1 MPLYVIGVGGL
12 GIGGNIGTLGALGV
26 GIPQQ
31 IRYQVFGCSRSLPRR
46 TPNTGFLEIDQSQA
60 LQDQTFLFSGE
71 TRLLIASNLRAF
83 NASILTIF
91 LPFL

>member
-1 MPLYVIGVGGL
+1 MKDFKDLSINQCAMPLYVIGVGGL

-46 TPNTGFLEIDQSQA
+46 TPKTG
-60 LQDQTFLFSGE
+60 
-71 TRLLIASNLRAF
+71 N
-83 NASILTIF
+83 
-91 LPFL
+91 